1 MMENNLDLLVLIVT
15 ILDLSDTVL
24 SDLPIIIME
33 ISSLTNVTFVVLA
46 HANFLNTLLLVIFLT
61 IINGC

>member
-1 MMENNLDLLVLIVT
+1 MENNLDLLVLIVT